1 MAHQTNIL
9 LESGTNEVEIVEF
22 GLKFKDI
29 SGNEVSQSYG
39 INVAKVRE
47 IIRLPEITVIPNM
60 PKAVRGVFE
69 LRKKI
74 IPALDLSQYLYGIEK
89 YSDNHKMIIT
99 EFNKIQTGLIV
110 DSVSRIHRITW
121 KDIVSPDIV
130 QDFDPEKNTVVGIIQ
145 MENKQ
150 ILMLDVEKIVAD
162 IDPNNAID
170 STKVVGKFARTI
182 KVITAEDSSI
192 IRKMISSRLKDA
204 GIEYESFNDGKEA
217 WERLREIEQK
227 VNQGEDIHDYVDCV
241 ITDIEM
247 PKMDGYTLTKK
258 VKENKT
264 LGKLPVVMFSSL
276 INQDIIHKGLS
287 VGADAQLSKPQI
299 GELLNEIRRILKV
312 EG

>member
-1 MAHQTNIL
+1 MSTKTNIL

-29 SGNEVSQSYG
+29 SGKEVSQSYG

-47 IIRLPEITVIPNM
+47 IIHLPEITVIPKM
-60 PKAVRGVFE
+60 PKSVRGVFE

-74 IPALDLSQYLYGIEK
+74 IPALDLNMYLYGVERF
-89 YSDNHKMIIT
+89 SADDKMIIT

-130 QDFDPEKNTVVGIIQ
+130 QDFDPDKNTIIGIIQ
-145 MENKQ
+145 LEEKQ

-170 STKVVGKFARTI
+170 STKVVGKFSKTI

-204 GIEYESFNDGKEA
+204 GIEYEAYNDGVEA
-217 WERLREIEQK
+217 WDRLREIEQK
-227 VNQGEDIHDYVDCV
+227 VNDGENIEDYVDCI

-258 VKENKT
+258 IKDNKI

-276 INQDIIHKGLS
+276 INDDIIHKGIS

-299 GELLNEIRRILKV
+299 GELLNSIRRILKV
-312 EG
+312 D

>member
-1 MAHQTNIL
+1 VSSKTNIL

-22 GLKFKDI
+22 GLKFKGI
-29 SGNEVSQSYG
+29 SGDEITQSYG

-60 PKAVRGVFE
+60 PKSVRGVFE

-74 IPALDLSQYLYGIEK
+74 IPALDLTQYLYGVERFSK
-89 YSDNHKMIIT
+89 EHKMVIT

-121 KDIVSPDIV
+121 NDIVSPDIV
-130 QDFDPEKNTVVGIIQ
+130 QDFDPEKSTVVGIIQ
-145 MENKQ
+145 MEDKQ

-170 STKVVGKFARTI
+170 TTKNVGAFSRKI

-204 GIEYESFNDGKEA
+204 GIEYESYNDGVEA
-217 WERLREIEQK
+217 WDRMREIEQK
-227 VNQGEDIHDYVDCV
+227 VKEGARLEDFVDCV

-258 VKENKT
+258 IKDNKT
-264 LGKLPVVMFSSL
+264 LGKLPVVIFSSL
-276 INQDIIHKGLS
+276 INQDILHKGRS
-287 VGADAQLSKPQI
+287 VGASAQLSKPQI
-299 GELLNEIRRILKV
+299 GELLNSIRKILNV
-312 EG
+312 EA

>member
-1 MAHQTNIL
+1 MANNTNIL
-9 LESGTNEVEIVEF
+9 LESGTNEVEVVEF
-22 GLKFKDI
+22 ELKFIGI
-29 SGNEVSQSYG
+29 SGNEVTQSFG

-60 PKAVRGVFE
+60 PKSVRGVFE

-74 IPALDLSQYLYGIEK
+74 IPALDLSQYLYGKEK
-89 YSDNHKMIIT
+89 YSKEDKMIIT

-130 QDFDPEKNTVVGIIQ
+130 QDFEPEKNTVVGIIQ
-145 MENKQ
+145 MGEKQ

-170 STKVVGKFARTI
+170 STKVVGKFSKTI

-204 GIEYESFNDGKEA
+204 GIEYESYNNGAEA
-217 WERLREIEQK
+217 WDRLREIEQK
-227 VNQGEDIHDYVDCV
+227 VKDGEQMSDYVDCI

-247 PKMDGYTLTKK
+247 PKMDGYTLTKR
-258 VKENKT
+258 VKDNKI
-264 LGKLPVVMFSSL
+264 LGKLPVVIFSSL
-276 INQDIIHKGLS
+276 VNQDIIHKGQS

-299 GELLNEIRRILKV
+299 GELLNAIRRILKV
-312 EG
+312 

>member
-1 MAHQTNIL
+1 
-9 LESGTNEVEIVEF
+9 
-22 GLKFKDI
+22 
-29 SGNEVSQSYG
+29 
-39 INVAKVRE
+39 
-47 IIRLPEITVIPNM
+47 
-60 PKAVRGVFE
+60 
-69 LRKKI
+69 
-74 IPALDLSQYLYGIEK
+74 
-89 YSDNHKMIIT
+89 MIIT

-145 MENKQ
+145 LEDKQ

-170 STKVVGKFARTI
+170 STKVVGKFSKTI

-204 GIEYESFNDGKEA
+204 GIEYEAYNDGVEA
-217 WERLREIEQK
+217 WDRLREIEQK
-227 VNQGEDIHDYVDCV
+227 VKDGENLEDYVDCV

-247 PKMDGYTLTKK
+247 PKMDGYTLTKR
-258 VKENKT
+258 VKDNKI
-264 LGKLPVVMFSSL
+264 LGNLPVVIFSSL
-276 INQDIIHKGLS
+276 INEDIIHKGIS

-299 GELLNEIRRILKV
+299 GELLNSIRRILKV
-312 EG
+312 